1 MNVGI
6 KKAVII
12 PAYRVSETITSVIDS
27 IPQEI
32 EHIIVVDDAC
42 PESSGKI
49 AEGLNRTN
57 LIVLYHK
64 ENQGVGGAVIT
75 GYKKALEL
83 GCDIAI
89 KMDGDGQMDPACIGD
104 LIEPLIS
111 DRADYTK
118 GNRFRDFKAL
128 KSMPKVR
135 LFGNSIL
142 SFLVK
147 FSSGYWN
154 IMDPTN
160 GFTAIHRRVLERLNL
175 QRISRRFFFESDM
188 LINLNIINAVVLDV
202 PVPARYGKEKS
213 SLNITKVLF
222 QFPPKILKGLIKRIF
237 LKYFL
242 YDFNMASVY
251 ILVGLPMFMLSVIFG
266 IKEWIE
272 SIVTGVPRTAG
283 TIMLIALPIIV
294 SFQMLLQAIQ
304 IDIASVPKKNAN
316 R

>member
-1 MNVGI
+1 M
-6 KKAVII
+6 
-12 PAYRVSETITSVIDS
+12 
-27 IPQEI
+27 
-32 EHIIVVDDAC
+32 
-42 PESSGKI
+42 
-49 AEGLNRTN
+49 
-57 LIVLYHK
+57 
-64 ENQGVGGAVIT
+64 
-75 GYKKALEL
+75 
-83 GCDIAI
+83 GCIAI
-89 KMDGDGQMDPACIGD
+89 KIDGDGQMDPAYIGD

-147 FSSGYWN
+147 CSSGYWN

-160 GFTAIHRRVLERLNL
+160 GYTAIHRRVLERLNL
-175 QRISRRFFFESDM
+175 QRISKRFFFESDM
-188 LINLNIINAVVLDV
+188 LINLNVINAVVKDV
-202 PVPARYGKEKS
+202 AIPARYGKEKS
-213 SLNITKVLF
+213 SLKVTRVLF
-222 QFPPKILKGLIKRIF
+222 QFPPKLLAGLVKRIF
-237 LKYFL
+237 LKYFV

-304 IDIASVPKKNAN
+304 IDIASVPKRNGN